1 MNDMSPNLPDN
12 NKNDNGKSLHWHVL
26 GGNNKHR
33 IGANAGLAVYAETDV
48 NGVTKTTRL
57 MFDAGALIGESR
69 FAEYPELAACDNV
82 IPDMEKHFAKKGS
95 GVKPPE
101 PVDAIFLTHNH
112 VDHVGAIPFYILM
125 GYELP
130 KIYATP
136 YTVKRLEQELTNAN
150 IDPEDWPEM
159 ISIAPGNPV
168 QEGKVK
174 VNAFWVSH
182 STPQSAGYFIETP
195 EGNILNPGDFKM
207 DPTLVWGPAFNNAQ
221 FSRMIAGKPVDL
233 LLLDSTGADRD
244 TPTTHE
250 ADVRDTLRGLMKK
263 YPGKRFVIG
272 VMSGYEENLASVAQ
286 VSAEAN
292 RSVWISG
299 WSHEQSLAALKATGM
314 TLSDAVGREIKV
326 RMLDR
331 GNASKDLADTRPGAA
346 VVIVTGA
353 SGLPNAVLTRAADGV
368 HPTLTLDKDK
378 DIILLVATS
387 IPGQEASRERMLS
400 ILRAKGFKVLTKSE
414 ETLYSHAHARLPE
427 LMDFAKLA
435 NPKNVL
441 PIHGDTHLRE
451 ANREAMT
458 KLGFNSLSADNGDV
472 LRVTKS
478 GVESVNPDSKGRPK
492 LVGFKTLQGQ
502 RWNDRNYMQ
511 INAPQDKPDAPEPAN
526 NNSKPKRPKIFNV
539 NPPPKP
545 PAAA

>member
-1 MNDMSPNLPDN
+1 MTDMPPITPDKN
-12 NKNDNGKSLHWHVL
+12 NTDTGKSLHWHIL

-33 IGANAGLAVYAETDV
+33 IGANAGMAVYSETGADGAV
-48 NGVTKTTRL
+48 KTTRV
-57 MFDAGALIGESR
+57 MFDAGSLIGESK
-69 FAEYPELAACDNV
+69 FAEYPELSACDNV

-112 VDHVGAIPFYILM
+112 VDHMGAIPFYILM

-130 KIYATP
+130 RIYATP

-150 IDPEDWPEM
+150 IDPEDWPDM
-159 ISIAPGNPV
+159 ISIAPGTPV
-168 QEGKVK
+168 QEGKIK

-182 STPQSAGYFIETP
+182 STPQSAGFFIETP

-207 DPTLVWGPAFNNAQ
+207 DPTVVWGPAFNNAH
-221 FSRMIAGKPVDL
+221 FSRMIASKPVDL

-244 TPTTHE
+244 VPTTHE

-272 VMSGYEENLASVAQ
+272 VLSGYEENLASVAK
-286 VSAEAN
+286 VAADAN
-292 RSVWISG
+292 RSLWISG

-314 TLSDAVGREIKV
+314 SLSDALGREIEV
-326 RMLDR
+326 RMLDKGR
-331 GNASKDLADTRPGAA
+331 AAKDLAEARPGSA

-353 SGLPNAVLTRAADGV
+353 TGMPNSVLPRAADGV

-387 IPGQEASRERMLS
+387 IPGQEAMRERMLS
-400 ILRAKGFKVLTKSE
+400 ILRAKGFKVLTKTE

-427 LMDFAKLA
+427 LMEFTQLA
-435 NPKNVL
+435 QPKNVL

-451 ANREAMT
+451 ANREALA
-458 KLGFNSLSADNGDV
+458 KLGFNSFSADNGDV

-478 GVESVNPDSKGRPK
+478 GVESVNPESKGRPK
-492 LVGFKTLQGQ
+492 LVGFKTLQGL
-502 RWNDRNYMQ
+502 RWNDKNYMQ
-511 INAPQDKPDAPEPAN
+511 INAPQDKPDTPEAAN

-539 NPPPKP
+539 NPPSKP
-545 PAAA
+545 PSAA